1 MQPLHSSGSQFERH
15 QVIQFWSPILFSTF
29 PVSLCHI
36 SAFKLPKRFFSALK
50 KKKKIIFNNYDTKV
64 TVKFWPS
71 FFFLFPPK
79 WATPLLS
86 RHEMTSCNCAHM
98 FFLNMRPG
106 CGVFQGTQRGL
117 SFFSVSA
124 LDILSQQT
132 CSQFMLK
139 LTFLFKIC
147 ASATVLVSTSLDRD
161 KSNARN
167 KMQLPAMEILTGC
180 LGKSIALTTVL
191 LSFRHG

>member
-1 MQPLHSSGSQFERH
+1 
-15 QVIQFWSPILFSTF
+15 
-29 PVSLCHI
+29 
-36 SAFKLPKRFFSALK
+36 
-50 KKKKIIFNNYDTKV
+50 
-64 TVKFWPS
+64 
-71 FFFLFPPK
+71 
-79 WATPLLS
+79 
-86 RHEMTSCNCAHM
+86 M

-180 LGKSIALTTVL
+180 LGKINSTHHSLAQFQTWLAA
-191 LSFRHG
+191 RE

>member
-1 MQPLHSSGSQFERH
+1 
-15 QVIQFWSPILFSTF
+15 
-29 PVSLCHI
+29 
-36 SAFKLPKRFFSALK
+36 
-50 KKKKIIFNNYDTKV
+50 
-64 TVKFWPS
+64 
-71 FFFLFPPK
+71 
-79 WATPLLS
+79 
-86 RHEMTSCNCAHM
+86 MTSCNCAHM

-117 SFFSVSA
+117 SFFSVST

-180 LGKSIALTTVL
+180 LGKSIALTSLAQFQTWL
-191 LSFRHG
+191 AAREWLNHLSCLHDWQTNVAMQSALPLCPHGFWCTCTTFPKIWVANFVFSSMSPACFKQSSTEVELVPGIPSCDC